1 MPQQRTVVSEE
12 HGWQKCTRERRVTV
26 RYACDRSGSC
36 AVFPSYETFRA
47 RVQDISTRGIGM
59 IMTREFK
66 PDTLLI
72 VELARRDGSSR
83 LGVASRVTH
92 SLKLGAFWSIGC
104 EFDTP
109 LNQEVLQTLV

>member
-1 MPQQRTVVSEE
+1 MPQKSRVVPEE
-12 HGWQKCTRERRVTV
+12 QGWQKCRRERRATV
-26 RYACDRSGSC
+26 RYPCDRTGSC

-47 RVQDISTRGIGM
+47 RVQDISARGIGM
-59 IMTREFK
+59 IMAREFK

-72 VELARRDGSSR
+72 VELAKRDGSSR

-109 LNQEVLQTLV
+109 LNEEVLQALV